1 MANNEVVLAFFNTED
16 AADDAVEALKAWDK
30 ANKDVKLTRSA

>member
-1 MANNEVVLAFFNTED
+1 MAKDEVVLAFFDTED

-30 ANKDVKLTRSA
+30 ANRMSS